1 MVHSTSVTLCPA
13 FGIRITS
20 SINLSFPGEPFPQ
33 LINVTKQIGMCNCA
47 GVWIKKKKECL
58 LVAWSTV
65 GVDTQPDLTSW
76 VFRDAMCL

>member
-1 MVHSTSVTLCPA
+1 MFSQFMMWFSWKNNNNNTVYCRFMVHSTSVTLCPA

-47 GVWIKKKKECL
+47 GVWIKKEFVVCL
-58 LVAWSTV
+58 L
-65 GVDTQPDLTSW
+65 L
-76 VFRDAMCL
+76 

>member
-1 MVHSTSVTLCPA
+1 MVFLEEQQQQNTVYCRFMVHSTSVTLCPA

-47 GVWIKKKKECL
+47 GVWIKKEFVVCL
-58 LVAWSTV
+58 LL
-65 GVDTQPDLTSW
+65 GVELE
-76 VFRDAMCL
+76 